1 LSEREEVEE
10 RRRGGGLRGK
20 TNDVEKENP
29 ENLNKYEKIKKDSLP
44 EVHVRVVEDVGV
56 RVEVVEALRAQH
68 HADVVAAIEEWDHL
82 EEELLGRDLLK
93 SFFLSFFSRGVG
105 DRRSRRPRMIFF
117 FFL

>member
-1 LSEREEVEE
+1 M
-10 RRRGGGLRGK
+10 RGK

-93 SFFLSFFSRGVG
+93 SFFLSSEFFVVFHS
-105 DRRSRRPRMIFF
+105 SFSPSFF
-117 FFL
+117 FFLFFIFSFSLPPSL